1 MLFNLFHFLIS
12 YMCRWFGVQ
21 DNAGIDPSVTGVN
34 RTILPICGGPLVTAK
49 GCRAK
54 ASVILDGAHHSTQG
68 VYMGSQYKRRAGASQ
83 SDKNISFSGTLRS
96 ESEGGQF
103 R

>member
-21 DNAGIDPSVTGVN
+21 DNAGIDPAVPGVN
-34 RTILPICGGPLVTAK
+34 RTILPICGGPLMTAK

-54 ASVILDGAHHSTQG
+54 ASVLFDGARVSTWAASTSG
-68 VYMGSQYKRRAGASQ
+68 EPEPPRVTNTFPFLERSGANPRAVS
-83 SDKNISFSGTLRS
+83 SDKR
-96 ESEGGQF
+96 
-103 R
+103 